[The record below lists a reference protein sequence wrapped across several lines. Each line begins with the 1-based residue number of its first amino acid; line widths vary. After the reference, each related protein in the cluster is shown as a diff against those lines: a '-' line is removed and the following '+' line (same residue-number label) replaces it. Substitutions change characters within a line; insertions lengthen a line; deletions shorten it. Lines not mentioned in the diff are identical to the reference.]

1 MTAAGKAVL
10 ITGAD
15 SRIGSALVRYLD
27 EQGFT
32 VFAGFQN
39 IANPHAAELKEQC
52 SARLHCLQLDVT
64 MESQILASS
73 VYACE
78 HLPAGAPGLWAV
90 IHCASWMALGE
101 IEWVPPHVINFLS
114 FQIIINIY
122 VRVYK
127 IFNLISR

>member
-1 MTAAGKAVL
+1 MAAAGKAVL

-27 EQGFT
+27 EQGFA

-64 MESQILASS
+64 IESQILASS

-101 IEWVPPHVINFLS
+101 IEWVPPHVIPFFYIKTVTITS
-114 FQIIINIY
+114 
-122 VRVYK
+122 
-127 IFNLISR
+127 